1 MILIDTQKE
10 EFSKLKDIRIFGTDD
25 EKAGFNG
32 DLLVVGLGGAGARV
46 AAAVK
51 GMLMDEITPED
62 NINYLMIDSDIPEME
77 QTIEDSKE
85 GVGLNALEVISI
97 YRPNLEKILTNG
109 IENNPIHPNLA
120 KWMSPDFPAISIGT
134 DGARGNRQIG
144 RLMFSNAYEDMRI
157 LLFEKIEEFYEKS
170 GKLDVII
177 VSSVCGGTGSG
188 ILSDVTYNIRAF
200 AKSRKM
206 KNFRVCGILMMPDV
220 FFSNRA
226 ITENAHTKALLN
238 ANGCATLKEVDY
250 LMRIANHGE
259 GYVFES
265 TTHRLSMRENIF
277 DACMLVSGK
286 QDEQG
291 YVPEGTI
298 FNDVAYFIKKLAGYS
313 YIGGS
318 ENAEGEGSE
327 EETYGRKLL
336 REALFDEDGKGYFKV
351 VNESDYKIPIK
362 EIENICEYEVF
373 YEAFKRIR
381 GVTVTRDM
389 FAKDYDDAFSEIK
402 TFMTE
407 KPGDEIRMELNG
419 LIKMGQFEKPSYKLI
434 KKGQDDLR
442 SQLPRQ
448 LSRFEQNIPVVIKS
462 IKNKLT
468 SAVEELIQKTMLSYG
483 PYITIDMIGA
493 AGIGNCEKDSGLIA
507 EIKQLEELQR
517 NYQPASEFGRI
528 VESILNIVAKRF
540 FTFPS
545 AKRETENGYYENSIK
560 DALAKERAYIM
571 DGLDSQDVFGDLI
584 RLLRDRAER
593 LADIYSQFGED
604 LRAAVETLANDGKR
618 TTGYLLKGARQ
629 REFLPEGYVTEE
641 RINQMREGIVALM
654 ANHESDIDNGRVVP
668 VRQEMEKIYRNL
680 LIGIGV
686 YAPEKLIS
694 VAFADKKPTLSEI
707 NMMFVAKD
715 NETRE
720 AIMNRAANSFIE
732 GASEKNLK
740 KKLCIL
746 KEDQLDKAINK
757 KYISLPKA
765 MPYFSSAV
773 EWLLQGPPYNESP
786 DSITLNPGEMVISA
800 DDMFLGVPVSMLAC
814 VDEMQEA
821 YNAVDSNTYKG
832 LHIDETTKDM
842 RAYPD
847 LV

>member
-10 EFSKLKDIRIFGTDD
+10 EFSKLKDIRIFGTDE

-32 DLLVVGLGGAGARV
+32 NLLVIGLGGAGSRV
-46 AAAVK
+46 VASLK
-51 GMLMDEITPED
+51 GMLMEEVTTED
-62 NINYLMIDSDIPEME
+62 NINYLMIDSDIPAME

-85 GVGLNALEVISI
+85 GIGLNAMEVISI
-97 YRPNLEKILTNG
+97 YRPNLEKILANG

-134 DGARGNRQIG
+134 DGARGNRQVG

-157 LLFEKIEEFYEKS
+157 LLFERIEEIYKKS

-188 ILSDVTYNIRAF
+188 ILSDVTYNVRAF

-220 FFSNRA
+220 FFANRA
-226 ITENAHTKALLN
+226 IYENAHTRALLN

-250 LMRIANHGE
+250 LMRVANRGE

-265 TTHRLSMRENIF
+265 TSHRLSMRENIF

-286 QDEQG
+286 KDDQG
-291 YVPEGTI
+291 YIPEGTI
-298 FNDVAYFIKKLAGYS
+298 FNDVAYFIKKLATFC
-313 YIGGS
+313 YIGGPS
-318 ENAEGEGSE
+318 AESE
-327 EETYGRKLL
+327 EGNADRKLL

-373 YEAFKRIR
+373 NEAFKRIR
-381 GVTVTRDM
+381 DVPVSWNM
-389 FAKDYDDAFSEIK
+389 FSADFESAFSDIRSFLSGQPGEDINLEI
-402 TFMTE
+402 T
-407 KPGDEIRMELNG
+407 G
-419 LIKMGQFEKPSYKLI
+419 LIKMGQFEKPAYKLI

-448 LSRFEQNIPVVIKS
+448 LSRFEQNIPVVVKS
-462 IKNKLT
+462 LKNKLT
-468 SAVEELIQKTMLSYG
+468 SAVESMLQKCMMQYG

-493 AGIGNCEKDSGLIA
+493 AGIGNCEKDCNLIV
-507 EIKQLEELQR
+507 EIKKLEELQR
-517 NYQPASEFGRI
+517 NYNPASEYGRI

-545 AKRETENGYYENSIK
+545 AKRETESGYYENSIK
-560 DALAKERAYIM
+560 DALAKERSLLM
-571 DGLDSQDVFGDLI
+571 DGLDSQDVFGDLV
-584 RLLRDRAER
+584 RLLRERAER

-618 TTGYLLKGARQ
+618 MTGYLLKGARQ

-654 ANHESDIDNGRVVP
+654 VNHEADIDNGRVVP

-680 LIGIGV
+680 LLGVGV

-707 NMMFVAKD
+707 NMMFVSQT
-715 NETRE
+715 NELRE
-720 AIMNRAANSFIE
+720 EIMNRAANAFIV

-746 KEDQLDKAINK
+746 KEDQLATAINK
-757 KYISLPKA
+757 KYISLPKG
-765 MPYFSSAV
+765 MPYFSKAV
-773 EWLLQGPPYNESP
+773 DWLLQGPPYNEMP
-786 DSITLNPGEMVISA
+786 DSITLNAGEMVISV

-821 YNAVDSNTYKG
+821 YDAVDTATYKG

-842 RAYPD
+842 RSYPN
-847 LV
+847 LI

>member
-1 MILIDTQKE
+1 
-10 EFSKLKDIRIFGTDD
+10 
-25 EKAGFNG
+25 
-32 DLLVVGLGGAGARV
+32 
-46 AAAVK
+46 
-51 GMLMDEITPED
+51 
-62 NINYLMIDSDIPEME
+62 
-77 QTIEDSKE
+77 
-85 GVGLNALEVISI
+85 
-97 YRPNLEKILTNG
+97 
-109 IENNPIHPNLA
+109 
-120 KWMSPDFPAISIGT
+120 
-134 DGARGNRQIG
+134 
-144 RLMFSNAYEDMRI
+144 
-157 LLFEKIEEFYEKS
+157 
-170 GKLDVII
+170 
-177 VSSVCGGTGSG
+177 
-188 ILSDVTYNIRAF
+188 
-200 AKSRKM
+200 
-206 KNFRVCGILMMPDV
+206 
-220 FFSNRA
+220 
-226 ITENAHTKALLN
+226 
-238 ANGCATLKEVDY
+238 
-250 LMRIANHGE
+250 
-259 GYVFES
+259 
-265 TTHRLSMRENIF
+265 
-277 DACMLVSGK
+277 
-286 QDEQG
+286 
-291 YVPEGTI
+291 
-298 FNDVAYFIKKLAGYS
+298 
-313 YIGGS
+313 
-318 ENAEGEGSE
+318 
-327 EETYGRKLL
+327 
-336 REALFDEDGKGYFKV
+336 
-351 VNESDYKIPIK
+351 
-362 EIENICEYEVF
+362 
-373 YEAFKRIR
+373 
-381 GVTVTRDM
+381 
-389 FAKDYDDAFSEIK
+389 
-402 TFMTE
+402 
-407 KPGDEIRMELNG
+407 
-419 LIKMGQFEKPSYKLI
+419 
-434 KKGQDDLR
+434 
-442 SQLPRQ
+442 
-448 LSRFEQNIPVVIKS
+448 
-462 IKNKLT
+462 
-468 SAVEELIQKTMLSYG
+468 
-483 PYITIDMIGA
+483 
-493 AGIGNCEKDSGLIA
+493 
-507 EIKQLEELQR
+507 
-517 NYQPASEFGRI
+517 
-528 VESILNIVAKRF
+528 
-540 FTFPS
+540 
-545 AKRETENGYYENSIK
+545 
-560 DALAKERAYIM
+560 M

-604 LRAAVETLANDGKR
+604 LRAAVEALANDGKR
-618 TTGYLLKGARQ
+618 MTGYLLKGARQ